1 MNDSSG
7 TSPGEA
13 ERKAGWV
20 DLFRGGLG
28 PYTALLNLGI
38 GLHAIDIFV
47 ITTIMPTVVA
57 DIGGLSYYT
66 WTSML
71 YMVGTIVGAAAG
83 GHMRARLGTR
93 RGYVWGGIILTV
105 GTVGCAL
112 PPDMATLLAA
122 RALKGIGGGLVL
134 SQSMALISTLY
145 APAIRARILALVTT
159 TWSIAAVI
167 GPAIGGIFAEIEWWR
182 GAFWSQAPF
191 GFVFVW
197 MAWKLV
203 PEADAA
209 APGRRFPWRRLGL
222 LAVGVVAVGMTS
234 QVRDPLVN
242 GALIAVAALLVWLTF
257 RIDGGSEH
265 RLFPSH
271 ALSAVS
277 AVGLAYWVFFLIS
290 VTHTT
295 LLIFAP
301 LFLQVLHG
309 LSPLYIGYLSLVFS
323 IGWTVG
329 SIGVSG
335 WTGGW
340 ERAAAVGGMVL
351 AVATTVAFT
360 VSILSGTLPWITVW
374 ITLIGVG
381 IGATN
386 VLMTAY
392 GMGVALPGEES
403 VTASSMP
410 TIRSLGVAF
419 GAAAAGLVANGAGL
433 DRGMAPETVSNVALW
448 VLTMTAVVPAVAALF
463 TLRAVTWGWAFRTGR

>member
-7 TSPGEA
+7 SSPGEA
-13 ERKAGWV
+13 ERKAGWA
-20 DLFRGGLG
+20 DLFRDGRGS
-28 PYTALLNLGI
+28 YTALLNLGI

-47 ITTIMPTVVA
+47 ITTVMPTVVN

-83 GHMRARLGTR
+83 GHMRARLGAR
-93 RGYVWGGIILTV
+93 SGYVWGGIILIA
-105 GTVGCAL
+105 GTIGCAV

-145 APAIRARILALVTT
+145 APTIRARILALVTT
-159 TWSIAAVI
+159 TWSVAAVI
-167 GPAIGGIFAEIEWWR
+167 GPALGGIFAELDWWR
-182 GAFWSQAPF
+182 GAFWGQAPF
-191 GFVFVW
+191 GIAFVW

-203 PEADAA
+203 PEGRPD

-222 LAVGVVAVGMTS
+222 IAVGVMSVGLTS
-234 QVRDPLVN
+234 QFRDPLVN
-242 GALIAVAALLVWLTF
+242 SGLIVLAAFLIWLTF
-257 RIDGGSEH
+257 QIDASSEH
-265 RLFPSH
+265 RLFPSR
-271 ALSAVS
+271 ALSALS
-277 AVGLAYWVFFLIS
+277 AVGLAYWTYFLIS

-329 SIGVSG
+329 SLAVSG
-335 WTGGW
+335 WSGGL
-340 ERAAAVGGMVL
+340 ERAASVVGM
-351 AVATTVAFT
+351 AIAAATTVAFT
-360 VSILSGTLPWITVW
+360 VSILSGTLVWITVW

-386 VLMTAY
+386 VLMTSY
-392 GMGVALPGEES
+392 GMGVALPGEEAI
-403 VTASSMP
+403 TASSMP

-419 GAAAAGLVANGAGL
+419 GAAAAGLVANAAGL
-433 DRGMAPETVSNVALW
+433 DRGMAPETVANVALW
-448 VLTMTAVVPAVAALF
+448 VLIVTAIVPGIATLV
-463 TLRAVTWGWAFRTGR
+463 TLRAVTWGWSHRTGR